1 MIRLSQRPRVSVIVV
16 VYRMPAQA
24 MNTLVSLSA
33 AHQRAVRASDYE
45 VIAVENTSD
54 AMLDRAA
61 VEALGPNVR
70 YLRRHEPGVSPSPAI
85 NAAAATARGSHI
97 AVMIDGARMVTPGVV
112 RGLLDAQRI
121 AAVPVVAVPGYH
133 LGDALHSQAAAAG
146 YTAEAEQAWLAALDW
161 RADGYRLFTRAVL
174 SASCSNGFLMPMAE
188 SNCVAVPRRLFTT
201 LGGFDET
208 FTTPGGGYVN
218 LDFYRR
224 AVLSRGARLVVLP
237 GEGAFHQFHGGAT
250 TGAADSDH
258 AAVVAGM
265 QAEYR
270 RLRGA
275 DYAPPEV
282 PGVLLGEVHQAVA
295 PFMAHSAEVLRAKVS
310 A

>member
-1 MIRLSQRPRVSVIVV
+1 MIRLSQRPRLSVIVV

-24 MNTLVSLSA
+24 MNTLISLSA
-33 AHQRAVRASDYE
+33 AHQRAVRAADYE

-54 AMLDRAA
+54 AMLDPAA
-61 VEALGPNVR
+61 VAALGPNVR
-70 YLRRHEPGVSPSPAI
+70 YLRRHEAGVSPSPAI
-85 NAAAATARGSHI
+85 NAAAKVANGAHI
-97 AVMIDGARMVTPGVV
+97 AVMVDGARMVTPGVV

-121 AAVPVVAVPGYH
+121 AAMPVVSVPGYH
-133 LGDALHSQAAAAG
+133 LGDTLHSQAAATG
-146 YTAEAEQAWLAALDW
+146 YTAAQEQAWLADLDW
-161 RADGYRLFTRAVL
+161 RADGYRLFNRAVF

-201 LGGFDET
+201 LGGFDEA
-208 FTTPGGGYVN
+208 FATPGGGYVN

-224 AVLSRGARLVVLP
+224 AVLSRGTRLVVLP

-250 TGAADSDH
+250 TGAPATDH
-258 AAVVAGM
+258 EAVVASM
-265 QAEYR
+265 MAEYR

>member
-1 MIRLSQRPRVSVIVV
+1 MFRLSQRPRVSVIVV
-16 VYRMPAQA
+16 VHRMPVQA
-24 MNTLVSLSA
+24 MNTLTSLST
-33 AHQRAVRASDYE
+33 AHQRSVRAADYE
-45 VIAVENTSD
+45 VIAVENASD
-54 AMLDRAA
+54 AMLDPAA
-61 VEALGPNVR
+61 VAALGPNVR
-70 YLRRHEPGVSPSPAI
+70 YLRRHEAGVSPSPAI
-85 NAAAATARGSHI
+85 NEAAATAKGAHI
-97 AVMIDGARMVTPGVV
+97 AVMIDGARMATPGVV

-121 AAVPVVAVPGYH
+121 AATPVVAVPGYH
-133 LGDALHSQAAAAG
+133 LGDTLHSRAATTG
-146 YTAEAEQAWLAALDW
+146 YNAEIEQAWLADLDW

-188 SNCVAVPRRLFTT
+188 SNCVAVPRRLFAA
-201 LGGFDET
+201 LGGFDQA
-208 FTTPGGGYVN
+208 FVTPGGGYVN

-250 TGAADSDH
+250 TGAPATDH
-258 AAVVAGM
+258 EAVVAAM

-270 RLRGA
+270 RIRGA

-282 PGVLLGEVHQAVA
+282 PGVLLGEVHPAVA
-295 PFMAHSAEVLRAKVS
+295 PFMVHSAEVLRAKVN